1 MTGTTERRHDHAAR
15 DPRRRRTWILVA
27 VLVSVGLVAARSF
40 TESSGV
46 SLPDRL
52 QDLVTLSASVLIES
66 LPFVILGIV
75 LSIVVQVFVPDS
87 VIMRVLPR
95 NGALRRLVLSL
106 FGIGLPV
113 CECGNVPLARGLV
126 MKGLTVPESMTFLLA
141 APIVNPI
148 TIITT
153 HQAFG
158 FDDGILVA
166 RILGGIAIAN
176 LVGWLF
182 SRHPAQHEL
191 ITPGFAAACE
201 RPHGPQ
207 AGEPRWRSA
216 VDVFTRE
223 TSVIM
228 PALFVGA
235 LLAGAIQVAVPR
247 NVLVALG
254 SDPIWS
260 VLAMMLLAFV
270 ISICSSVDAFFILP
284 FASVF
289 LPGSIVAFLV
299 FGPIIDIKMLAILR
313 TTFPTRVL
321 VQLSVVVALASAL
334 IGAAVNVFA

>member
-1 MTGTTERRHDHAAR
+1 
-15 DPRRRRTWILVA
+15 
-27 VLVSVGLVAARSF
+27 
-40 TESSGV
+40 
-46 SLPDRL
+46 
-52 QDLVTLSASVLIES
+52 
-66 LPFVILGIV
+66 VILRVLPSHPALRRIV
-75 LSIVVQVFVPDS
+75 LSVLGVV
-87 VIMRVLPR
+87 
-95 NGALRRLVLSL
+95 
-106 FGIGLPV
+106 LPV

-141 APIVNPI
+141 APIVNPV

-158 FDDGILVA
+158 FDDGVLVA

-191 ITPGFAAACE
+191 ITPGFAAACT

-207 AGEPRWRSA
+207 TGEPRWRSA

-228 PALFVGA
+228 PALFIGA

-254 SDPIWS
+254 SDPLWS
-260 VLAMMLLAFV
+260 VLAMLLLAFV

-299 FGPIIDIKMLAILR
+299 FGPVIDIKMLAILR

-321 VQLSVVVALASAL
+321 VQLSVVVALSSAL
-334 IGAAVNVFA
+334 IGAAVNLLA